1 MVEIVC
7 TCPKLAQTLGE
18 SVQWKLLMR
27 YLERQGVS
35 ASIWVEGEE
44 TPAFAQVPGFT
55 PSELPSAAK
64 PKSSCTS
71 GIKPSSKPARV
82 VQAG

>member
-7 TCPKLAQTLGE
+7 TCPRLAQTLGE
-18 SVQWKLLMR
+18 SVQWKLLML

-44 TPAFAQVPGFT
+44 TPAFAQAPGFT
-55 PSELPSAAK
+55 PSELATVAK
-64 PKSSCTS
+64 PKAIRA
-71 GIKPSSKPARV
+71 GSSKP
-82 VQAG
+82 VQAA